1 MEEYIRYSNQLL
13 SGMRLG
19 QLSKAEEQEVHLR
32 SIDASSCMVASRGN
46 TAHAT
51 MKTTESTDISNNIG
65 VTLGIIRTFKFAT
78 CANHTKT
85 S

>member
-32 SIDASSCMVASRGN
+32 SIDASSCVVASRGN

-51 MKTTESTDISNNIG
+51 MKTTDISNNIG
-65 VTLGIIRTFKFAT
+65 VTLGIIRTFAT